1 MMNDSSQAV
10 KAHYNQSD
18 LEQKIKAAFGKT
30 GKKIED
36 LTRADIAALDE
47 FHIRGR
53 EATRELAGLAGFR
66 QGTSVLD
73 LGCGV
78 GGPARTLAA
87 EFGCRVTG
95 IDLIEEYCKAAE
107 MLTEKVGL
115 SEEVA
120 FQAGDITDLSFDNDC
135 FDAAWT
141 QHITMNIEDKPR
153 LFAEIRRVLKPGG
166 SYALYEVCAGTTGSP
181 HLPVPWAG
189 SEAINFLVPPADLL
203 GFLQSAGFRQQ
214 VWQDVSNAS
223 LEWFEKMKTRRANMP
238 AGAPLPPGIGLLLG
252 EDAGIKSRNLARNL
266 AENRIRV
273 IQAVMRI

>member
-1 MMNDSSQAV
+1 MINDSLQTLNE
-10 KAHYNQSD
+10 HYNQPD
-18 LEQKIKAAFGKT
+18 LDQKIKTAFETIGKN
-30 GKKIED
+30 IED

-115 SEEVA
+115 SEEVT
-120 FQAGDITDLSFDNDC
+120 FQTGDITDLSFDNDC

-153 LFAEIRRVLKPGG
+153 LFAEIQRVLKPGG

-189 SEAINFLVPPADLL
+189 SEAINFLVPPEDLL

-238 AGAPLPPGIGLLLG
+238 TGAPVPPGIGLLLG